1 MKKIKTTK
9 LLTLLLLVATLII
22 GCSNNESETIIGG
35 ADAPTDTNV
44 SSSTGEKTEIV
55 MGLDDT
61 FAPMG
66 FRDDNGELVGFDV
79 DLANEVA
86 KRIGV
91 AIKFQPIDWSMK
103 ETELNAGNIDLI
115 WNGYTIT
122 PERQEKV
129 AFTKPYL
136 ENSQIIVT
144 LADSSINT
152 KEDLSGK
159 TVCVQAE
166 SSALDA
172 INAEP
177 DVAASFKD
185 LFEFSTNNEAFNDLE
200 SGRSQ
205 ALVVDEVLARYYMKQ
220 KGEENYKVLE
230 DDFGD
235 EEYGI
240 GVRKDDTELLE
251 NIDKAFDEMRNDGT
265 YDEIYA
271 KWFSEN

>member
-1 MKKIKTTK
+1 MKKNVFKMIK
-9 LLTLLLLVATLII
+9 LVSLMILVAMLIV
-22 GCSNNESETIIGG
+22 GCSN
-35 ADAPTDTNV
+35 DAPTQ
-44 SSSTGEKTEIV
+44 SSQTETLV

-66 FRDDNGELVGFDV
+66 FRDEKGNLIGFDI

-91 AIKFQPIDWSMK
+91 TMEFQPIDWSMK
-103 ETELNAGNIDLI
+103 ETELNAGNIDFI

-122 PERQEKV
+122 PARQEMV

-144 LADSSINT
+144 IAGSDIATKADLA
-152 KEDLSGK
+152 GK
-159 TVCVQAE
+159 NVCVQAE

-177 DVAASFKD
+177 QVATSFGK
-185 LFEFSTNNEAFNDLE
+185 LVEFSTNNEAFSDLE
-200 SGRSQ
+200 SGRSD
-205 ALVVDEVLARYYMKQ
+205 ALVVDEVLARFYMKQ
-220 KGEENYKVLE
+220 NGQEKYKVLDE
-230 DDFGD
+230 DFGD

-240 GVRKDDTELLE
+240 GIRKADTELLKKV
-251 NIDKAFDEMRNDGT
+251 DAAMDEMRSDGK
-265 YDEIYA
+265 YDEIYQ

>member
-1 MKKIKTTK
+1 MKKNLLKTIR
-9 LLTLLLLVATLII
+9 LASLLVLIALLAV
-22 GCSNNESETIIGG
+22 GCAQE
-35 ADAPTDTNV
+35 AQTDT
-44 SSSTGEKTEIV
+44 EELV

-66 FRDDNGELVGFDV
+66 FRDEDGNLVGFDV
-79 DLANEVA
+79 DLATEVA

-91 AIKFQPIDWSMK
+91 TIKFQPIDWSMK
-103 ETELNAGNIDLI
+103 ETELNAGNIDFI

-122 PERQEKV
+122 ADRQEKV

-144 LADSSINT
+144 LAGSDIVT
-152 KEDLSGK
+152 KADLAGK
-159 TVCVQAE
+159 NIAVQAE
-166 SSALDA
+166 SSALVA

-177 DVAASFKD
+177 AVATSFGE
-185 LFEFSTNNEAFNDLE
+185 LVEFSTNNEAFSDLE
-200 SGRSQ
+200 SGRSD
-205 ALVVDEVLARYYMKQ
+205 AMVVDEVLARFYMKQ
-220 KGEENYKVLE
+220 NGQEKYKVLD

-240 GVRKDDTELLE
+240 GLRKDDTELLKKV
-251 NIDKAFDEMRNDGT
+251 DSALDEMKSDGK
-265 YDEIYA
+265 YDEIYQ

>member
-1 MKKIKTTK
+1 MKK
-9 LLTLLLLVATLII
+9 
-22 GCSNNESETIIGG
+22 
-35 ADAPTDTNV
+35 NV
-44 SSSTGEKTEIV
+44 SKKVKLAVLLILTAILAVGCAAQSSQPETEELI

-66 FRDDNGELVGFDV
+66 FRDEKGELVGFDV

-86 KRIGV
+86 ERIGV
-91 AIKFQPIDWSMK
+91 TIKFQPIDWSMK

-122 PERQEKV
+122 AERQEKV

-144 LADSSINT
+144 LADSDINT
-152 KEDLSGK
+152 KADLAGK
-159 TVCVQAE
+159 NVAVQAE

-172 INAEP
+172 INSEPEVAE
-177 DVAASFKD
+177 SFGE
-185 LFEFSTNNEAFNDLE
+185 LVEFSTNNEAFSDLE
-200 SGRSQ
+200 SGRTD
-205 ALVVDEVLARYYMKQ
+205 ALVVDEVNARYFMKQ
-220 KGEENYKVLE
+220 VGEEKYKVLDE
-230 DDFGD
+230 DFGD

-240 GVRKDDTELLE
+240 GLRKEDTELLKKI
-251 NIDKAFDEMRNDGT
+251 NDAMDEMKKDGT
-265 YDEIYA
+265 YDAIYA